1 MQYVQVLSIKIH
13 IEYLGASLQI
23 FVLGNRISKL
33 MALSIEVDL
42 MDHVRASFS
51 SLCKYYEWCP
61 YYSLVLSNL

>member
-33 MALSIEVDL
+33 MTLSIEVDL

-51 SLCKYYEWCP
+51 SLCKYYE
-61 YYSLVLSNL
+61 